1 MFSSAVARL
10 IGAAPRFLGDDMLS
24 ARKLLFRFVLAL
36 ALAMPVAA
44 FERESGKVVEVRLVM
59 SKDGTQAYFDPVGIH
74 IEPGDTVRWIQV
86 RDYHSVT
93 AYHPAN
99 GNHELRIPESAQ
111 PWDSDILLGK
121 YPAKGSTF
129 KHKFAVEGV
138 YDYFCK
144 PHEAA
149 GMVGRIVVGKPIDG
163 PGTRPFNYAPGK
175 KWNPVP
181 LAAQKQFPPVGEIV
195 RAGIVRAPQALQD
208 EP

>member
-1 MFSSAVARL
+1 MSAAQ
-10 IGAAPRFLGDDMLS
+10 
-24 ARKLLFRFVLAL
+24 KLLFGILWAFAL
-36 ALAMPVAA
+36 PIPFDA
-44 FERESGKVVEVRLVM
+44 FAKGTGKLVEVRLVM

-74 IEPGDTVRWIQV
+74 IKPGDTVRWIQV

-99 GNHELRIPESAQ
+99 GNHELRIPEDAQ

-129 KHKFAVEGV
+129 KHRFTVEGV

-149 GMVGRIVVGKPIDG
+149 GMVGRIVVGKSGDG
-163 PGTRPFNYAPGK
+163 PGTSPFNYAPEK

-181 LAAQKQFPPVGEIV
+181 PGAQKQFPPVDEIV
-195 RAGIVRAPQALQD
+195 RMGIVRAPQASQNK
-208 EP
+208 P